1 MKYFG
6 RARSTFRRALERS
19 DTSVLLNL
27 HLLRAIAALAVVY
40 FHATSEAGLNLPINV
55 GRHGV
60 DVFFVISGFIIAYIG
75 ARTPE
80 RFFVR
85 RLIRIVPFYWA
96 ATLAVFGA
104 AALAP
109 HLLRSTR
116 ADAVQLLCSLFFIPR
131 ETAYAGTVPTLVLGW
146 SLNYEMYFYVVFALA
161 LAVAPRRAPI
171 VCSLAIAA
179 VAVAIGASGIS
190 HPSVRFYARPLVF
203 EFTFGVCVYYLFA
216 AAEHHLEWLAARPS
230 LRWGLWCVALGAVAA
245 IGLEEYHATFG
256 LPRFLVAGVPAL
268 LLVLSALL
276 LERAYGV
283 SASSPAVFLVGESSY
298 ILYLIHPYVI
308 YGLLR
313 TTGAHRAPL
322 AWPVTIALVL
332 GLMAASTV
340 TAIAIHVWFERP
352 IIAALRRRLL
362 TSGTARPSQS
372 RPVARRG
379 RPDDSDRRRPP
390 IRRPQTA
397 ALQGGQRS

>member
-1 MKYFG
+1 
-6 RARSTFRRALERS
+6 
-19 DTSVLLNL
+19 VLLNL

-40 FHATSEAGLNLPINV
+40 FHTTSEAGLNLPINI
-55 GRHGV
+55 GGHGV

-80 RFFVR
+80 RFFLR

-104 AALAP
+104 AAVAP
-109 HLLRSTR
+109 HLLRTTR
-116 ADAVQLLCSLFFIPR
+116 ADVVQLLCSLFFVPR
-131 ETAYAGTVPTLVLGW
+131 ETPYAGTVPTLVLGW

-171 VCSLAIAA
+171 ICGLAIGAIALA
-179 VAVAIGASGIS
+179 VSASGIS

-203 EFTFGVCVYYLFA
+203 EFVFGVCVYFLFA
-216 AAEHHLEWLAARPS
+216 ATERHLDWFAERPAI
-230 LRWGLWCVALGAVAA
+230 RWGLWAVAIAAVIA
-245 IGLEEYHATFG
+245 IGYEEYHATFG
-256 LPRFLVAGVPAL
+256 WPRFLAAGVPAF

-283 SASSPAVFLVGESSY
+283 RASSPTVFLIGESSY

-313 TTGAHRAPL
+313 ATGAHRAAL
-322 AWPVTIALVL
+322 SWPATIGLVI
-332 GLMAASTV
+332 GLMLASCIV
-340 TAIAIHVWFERP
+340 AIAIHVWFERP
-352 IIAALRRRLL
+352 IIAALRRRVL
-362 TSGTARPSQS
+362 SGTTRPSRS

-379 RPDDSDRRRPP
+379 RPDDSARSTRAIRRR
-390 IRRPQTA
+390 RMA
-397 ALQGGQRS
+397 AAPGGPRG

>member
-1 MKYFG
+1 M
-6 RARSTFRRALERS
+6 
-19 DTSVLLNL
+19 LLNL

-40 FHATSEAGLNLPINV
+40 FHTTSEAGLNLPVNI
-55 GRHGV
+55 GGHGV

-75 ARTPE
+75 ARTPD

-85 RLIRIVPFYWA
+85 RLIRVVPFYWA
-96 ATLAVFGA
+96 ATLVVFGA

-109 HLLRSTR
+109 HLLRTTR

-131 ETAYAGTVPTLVLGW
+131 ETSYAGTVPTLVLGW

-161 LAVAPRRAPI
+161 LASAPRRAPI
-171 VCSLAIAA
+171 VCSVAIAA
-179 VAVAIGASGIS
+179 IAMTIGVSGVS

-203 EFTFGVCVYYLFA
+203 EFTFGVGVYYLFA
-216 AAEHHLEWLAARPS
+216 AAERHLEWLAARPS
-230 LRWGLWCVALGAVAA
+230 LRWVLWSVALGAVAA
-245 IGLEEYHATFG
+245 IGVEEYHATFG

-308 YGLLR
+308 YGLMR
-313 TTGAHRAPL
+313 TTGVHRAAL
-322 AWPVTIALVL
+322 TWPATIGLVL
-332 GLMAASTV
+332 GLMAASTIA
-340 TAIAIHVWFERP
+340 AIAIHLWFERP
-352 IIAALRRRLL
+352 IIAALRRRWL
-362 TSGTARPSQS
+362 TSGTARPSRS

-379 RPDDSDRRRPP
+379 RPDDSDRRRRA
-390 IRRPQTA
+390 IRRPRPA
-397 ALQGGQRS
+397 AAQGD